1 MLAIARIQIARGFTL
16 VEVLVTMFI
25 LGLGLV
31 GMLQLDVFG
40 MRKAAET
47 QFNSIAMLSAYELSE
62 RIRSNASAG
71 DLYTVSLSTNSPAPQ
86 PDVNCY
92 DTAEAAV
99 PPCAQADLVANDLYE
114 FWTRLHR
121 DIPTAEVAVTF
132 TEPDSYEVQ
141 ITWEERSVA
150 GSASGTTER
159 QIKVLLQ

>member
-1 MLAIARIQIARGFTL
+1 MLAISQHLRGRRGFTL

-47 QFNSIAMLSAYELSE
+47 QFNSISLLSAYELSE

-71 DLYTVSLSTNSPAPQ
+71 NLYAVSLSADNPAST
-86 PDVNCY
+86 PDTNCY
-92 DTAEAAV
+92 DTVALAAA
-99 PPCAQADLVANDLYE
+99 PCAQDDLVANDLYE

-121 DIPTAEVAVTF
+121 DIPSAEAVITYDGV
-132 TEPDSYEVQ
+132 DSYEIQ
-141 ITWEERSVA
+141 ITWDERSVA
-150 GSASGTTER
+150 GASTGTTQR
-159 QIKVLLQ
+159 QIKVLL